1 MLIKQGLALVTI
13 ACSLLIT
20 ANIHAETGQK
30 IKKCQDASGRWYYGD
45 TAAES
50 CNQSKVTI
58 INDRGLQVKEIAAPP
73 TEAELKA
80 REARERGQASV
91 DEHKRTED
99 KRTEEQSRRDNQLL
113 ATYDNETQITA
124 ARDRKL
130 AELESQ
136 LRATSETLNTLRA
149 TLNRMQA
156 QAAQEKSGGKPSQ
169 EADGNIAKTESQ
181 IAKHEAA
188 LAETKK
194 QQEAVKSRY
203 QVELDRYR
211 EIKKSVP

>member
-58 INDRGLQVKEIAAPP
+58 INDKGIAVKEIAAPA
-73 TEAELKA
+73 TEAEIKA
-80 REARERGQASV
+80 RERNQANV
-91 DEHKRTED
+91 DNEHKRA
-99 KRTEEQSRRDNQLL
+99 EEQSRLDNQLL
-113 ATYDNETQITA
+113 ATYDNETQIIA

-136 LRATSETLNTLRA
+136 FSATSETLNNLRA
-149 TLNRMQA
+149 TL
-156 QAAQEKSGGKPSQ
+156 
-169 EADGNIAKTESQ
+169 
-181 IAKHEAA
+181 
-188 LAETKK
+188 
-194 QQEAVKSRY
+194 
-203 QVELDRYR
+203 
-211 EIKKSVP
+211 